1 MNSKPLATRRAFL
14 KTAAG
19 TSLATFVC
27 NAWAQAFEFKP
38 NQRYPDPALLILD
51 PSFTK
56 YRIYSSTLEQ
66 VGTGMRWAE
75 GPVYF
80 PDSGYVLVSD
90 IPNNRIMKFTE
101 KDGSFSVFR
110 SPSNFAN
117 GNTRDRQGRLVT
129 CEHSVTRR
137 ITRTEKGGKITV
149 LADSFE
155 GKRLNAPN
163 DIVVKS
169 DDSIWFTDPLFGIN
183 GEWEGS
189 RAKPEQANTN
199 VFRLDTDGKLTA
211 VITDLV
217 NPNGLAFS
225 PDERKLYVVEWKG
238 TPNRSIWS
246 YDVNPDGTLGSRSK
260 LIDAA
265 DQGALDG
272 FRVDR
277 DGNLWCGWGSNGA
290 LQGEP
295 TDLGGQKVFQLKGK
309 SEDLDGVMV
318 FNLEGKPLAFIRLP
332 ERCANLCFGGPK
344 NNRLYTSE
352 AIGRMPV
359 SPKVRP
365 VGSVDWRSWSR
376 VFASPSFHI
385 GIDPASQ
392 HDDAILD
399 SYTDFVDL
407 HMRIPLQFIQDVSLD
422 IFIST
427 DANRHGVC
435 LLSLLCRL
443 MQFLSGSCLEA

>member
-1 MNSKPLATRRAFL
+1 MTERSRRSRRLFL
-14 KTAAG
+14 QAAAG
-19 TSLATFVC
+19 SGLA
-27 NAWAQAFEFKP
+27 ALGAGPALAQSFPFTP
-38 NQRYPDPALLILD
+38 NQRYPDPSVQVLD
-51 PSFTK
+51 PSFTR
-56 YRIYSSTLEQ
+56 YRIYSSTVEQ

-80 PDSGYVLVSD
+80 PEGGYVLVSD
-90 IPNNRIMKFTE
+90 IPNNRIMKFDERT
-101 KDGSFSVFR
+101 GAFTVFR
-110 SPSNFAN
+110 ANANYAN

-137 ITRTEKGGKITV
+137 ITRTERNGQVTV

-189 RAKPEQANTN
+189 RARPEQATTN
-199 VFRLDTDGKLTA
+199 VYRIAPDGKVSA
-211 VITDLV
+211 MITDLV

-225 PDERKLYVVEWKG
+225 PDEKKLYVVEWRG

-246 YDVNPDGTLGSRSK
+246 WDVGADGVTLSNKTK

-290 LQGEP
+290 LQPEP
-295 TDLGGQKVFQLKGK
+295 ADVNGRKVFQLRGK

-318 FNLEGKPLAFIRLP
+318 FNPAGKPIGFIKLP
-332 ERCANLCFGGPK
+332 ERCANLTFGGPK
-344 NNRLYTSE
+344 NNRLY
-352 AIGRMPV
+352 M
-359 SPKVRP
+359 
-365 VGSVDWRSWSR
+365 
-376 VFASPSFHI
+376 ASCH
-385 GIDPASQ
+385 
-392 HDDAILD
+392 
-399 SYTDFVDL
+399 
-407 HMRIPLQFIQDVSLD
+407 SLYALYVE
-422 IFIST
+422 S
-427 DANRHGVC
+427 HG
-435 LLSLLCRL
+435 
-443 MQFLSGSCLEA
+443 AT

>member
-1 MNSKPLATRRAFL
+1 MHTNNTDNNTQVNTRRQWL
-14 KTAAG
+14 QGAAG
-19 TSLATFVC
+19 LSLASLLP
-27 NAWAQAFEFKP
+27 AGWAQSFEFKP

-80 PDSGYVLVSD
+80 PAANAAQGEPGHLLVSD
-90 IPNNRIMKFTE
+90 IPNNRIMKFDE
-101 KDGSFSVFR
+101 KTGAFSVFR
-110 SPSNFAN
+110 QGSNYAN
-117 GNTRDRQGRLVT
+117 GNTRDRQGRLVS

-137 ITRTEKGGKITV
+137 ITRTERDGKITV

-163 DIVVKS
+163 DIVCKS
-169 DDSIWFTDPLFGIN
+169 DDSLWFTDPLFGIN

-189 RAKPEQANTN
+189 RAKPEQATTN
-199 VFRLDTDGKLTA
+199 VYRIAADGKLTA

-225 PDERKLYVVEWKG
+225 PDEKKLYVVEWKG
-238 TPNRSIWS
+238 TPNRSIWA
-246 YDVNPDGTLGSRSK
+246 YDVAADGVSLSNKTK

-290 LQGEP
+290 LAAEP
-295 TDLGGQKVFQLKGK
+295 NEVGGRKVFGLKGR

-318 FNLEGKPLAFIRLP
+318 FNPQGKPLAFIRLP

-344 NNRLYTSE
+344 NNRLYMASCHSVYAMYFE
-352 AIGRMPV
+352 A
-359 SPKVRP
+359 
-365 VGSVDWRSWSR
+365 
-376 VFASPSFHI
+376 
-385 GIDPASQ
+385 
-392 HDDAILD
+392 
-399 SYTDFVDL
+399 
-407 HMRIPLQFIQDVSLD
+407 
-422 IFIST
+422 
-427 DANRHGVC
+427 HGAV
-435 LLSLLCRL
+435 
-443 MQFLSGSCLEA
+443 